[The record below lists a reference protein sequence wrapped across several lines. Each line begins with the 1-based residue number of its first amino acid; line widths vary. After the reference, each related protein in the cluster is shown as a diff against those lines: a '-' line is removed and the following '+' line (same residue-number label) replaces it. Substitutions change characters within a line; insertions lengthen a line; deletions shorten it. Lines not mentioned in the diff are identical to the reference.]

1 MNTFHKTKNILRKF
15 IKTLNLCTCCNK
27 GNVFITTLLQLFRML
42 VHILFNSIICCTPNR
57 HLACD
62 EPMYTLV
69 GCEGGTT
76 GLGTGG
82 GCVTTGG
89 ATGAATG
96 TGGSTVGVDSVVV
109 WAVVIVLIAA
119 IVFLVLPPP
128 LPSATGVFECRPT
141 MLRGVGV
148 PAPTGRPTL
157 LLFFIGNANSTSC
170 KSNYPFYDQ

>member
-1 MNTFHKTKNILRKF
+1 M
-15 IKTLNLCTCCNK
+15 
-27 GNVFITTLLQLFRML
+27 QPFRML
-42 VHILFNSIICCTPNR
+42 IHILLHSIICCTPNK

-82 GCVTTGG
+82 GGVTTGG

-96 TGGSTVGVDSVVV
+96 TGGSTVGADSVVV

-119 IVFLVLPPP
+119 IVFLVLLLP
-128 LPSATGVFECRPT
+128 PSAMGVFECRPT
-141 MLRGVGV
+141 MLRAVGV
-148 PAPTGRPTL
+148 PALTGRPTL

-170 KSNYPFYDQ
+170 KSNYTFIINQNYF